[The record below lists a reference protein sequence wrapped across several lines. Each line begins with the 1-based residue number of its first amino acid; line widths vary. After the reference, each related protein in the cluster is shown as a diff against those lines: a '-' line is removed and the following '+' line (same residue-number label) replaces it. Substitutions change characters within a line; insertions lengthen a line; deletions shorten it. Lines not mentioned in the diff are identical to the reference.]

1 MNNPDPFRI
10 YLQELQ
16 RNLSTGSAT
25 EHTHRSALQALLKAL
40 GDGVQA
46 INEPQR
52 VECGAPDY
60 ILTRAGTPI
69 GYVEAKDI
77 GASLHTAERSE
88 QLGRYRAS
96 LNNLILTDYL
106 EFRWYVE
113 GEHRETARLATV
125 TRDGNVKRS
134 RGGAQAVSDLL
145 QKFFAQEVP
154 TLGRPRELAER
165 MAALAR
171 MTRNLIEETF
181 RRETEEGTL
190 HAPLKAFR
198 ETRN

>member
-1 MNNPDPFRI
+1 MTNPDPFRT
-10 YLQELQ
+10 YLRELR

-25 EHTHRSALQALLKAL
+25 EHTHRSALQALLEAL
-40 GDGVQA
+40 GDGVRA

-60 ILTRAGTPI
+60 ILTRGGTPI

-77 GASLHTAERSE
+77 GTSLDAAERSE

-113 GEHRETARLATV
+113 ENIGRRPGWPPSQGTA
-125 TRDGNVKRS
+125 RS
-134 RGGAQAVSDLL
+134 RGP
-145 QKFFAQEVP
+145 E
-154 TLGRPRELAER
+154 
-165 MAALAR
+165 AALRPSA
-171 MTRNLIEETF
+171 TSFRNSSP
-181 RRETEEGTL
+181 RRCPPL
-190 HAPLKAFR
+190 AAPGNWQNAWPPWPA
-198 ETRN
+198 

>member
-1 MNNPDPFRI
+1 MTNPDPFRT

-25 EHTHRSALQALLKAL
+25 ELTHRSALQALLEAL

-77 GASLHTAERSE
+77 GTSLDTAERSE

-96 LNNLILTDYL
+96 LNNLILEAESAAEL
-106 EFRWYVE
+106 ELSGAVLARAFR
-113 GEHRETARLATV
+113 GEHL
-125 TRDGNVKRS
+125 N
-134 RGGAQAVSDLL
+134 
-145 QKFFAQEVP
+145 
-154 TLGRPRELAER
+154 
-165 MAALAR
+165 
-171 MTRNLIEETF
+171 
-181 RRETEEGTL
+181 
-190 HAPLKAFR
+190 H
-198 ETRN
+198 ETRRCLC